1 MCKIR
6 LCQISSYQGQVRS
19 DQAKSG
25 DEMIMSSQI
34 MASHASTG
42 QVRPS
47 SSQFKIRSCQ
57 VRSDQVKVVAEQGIS
72 DHVRTWSCQI
82 KSGLAK

>member
-1 MCKIR
+1 
-6 LCQISSYQGQVRS
+6 
-19 DQAKSG
+19 
-25 DEMIMSSQI
+25 MIMSGQI
-34 MASHASTG
+34 MASHVSTG

-57 VRSDQVKVVAEQGIS
+57 VRSDRV
-72 DHVRTWSCQI
+72 